1 MFKTRLI
8 SGIVLVAVLILS
20 VGLGG
25 PVLYGILLAASLIG
39 LTELYRVVRVQ
50 NQLPGFAGYL
60 AAIGYYVL
68 LYLNKLCC

>member
-39 LTELYRVVRVQ
+39 LTELYRVTMV
-50 NQLPGFAGYL
+50 FAWS
-60 AAIGYYVL
+60 AVTF
-68 LYLNKLCC
+68 